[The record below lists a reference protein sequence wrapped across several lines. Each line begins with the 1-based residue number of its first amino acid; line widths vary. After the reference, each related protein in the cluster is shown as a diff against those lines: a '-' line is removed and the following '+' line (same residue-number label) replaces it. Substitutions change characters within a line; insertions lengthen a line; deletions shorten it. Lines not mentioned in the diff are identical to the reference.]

1 MCAERPP
8 QDATYVPPGG
18 LRVAVAPAA
27 MTTVLGSCVA
37 VCVRDP
43 IARVGGM
50 IHFVLP
56 RGGRTRSSRLRY
68 ANHAI
73 PELIEEVRRAGAG
86 TAQLE
91 AKIVGGAS
99 VLPNASEKR
108 KSYGMANVAEARLL
122 LADAGVPV
130 VAEVVGGHQGRR
142 AVFDLGDGS
151 VWVQELGARHGE

>member
-1 MCAERPP
+1 MGAERPP

-18 LRVAVAPAA
+18 LHVASAPAA

-37 VCVRDP
+37 VCLRDSLGQ
-43 IARVGGM
+43 VGGM

-73 PELIEEVRRAGAG
+73 PELIEKVREAGAG
-86 TAQLE
+86 EGELE

-99 VLPNASEKR
+99 VLPNLSGKR
-108 KSYGMANVAEARLL
+108 QRYGFENVKVARRLL
-122 LADAGVPV
+122 GDAGVRI
-130 VAEVVGGHQGRR
+130 VAEIVGGHVGRR
-142 AVFDLGDGS
+142 TVFEVDDGTM
-151 VWVQELGARHGE
+151 WVQDLRANHGE